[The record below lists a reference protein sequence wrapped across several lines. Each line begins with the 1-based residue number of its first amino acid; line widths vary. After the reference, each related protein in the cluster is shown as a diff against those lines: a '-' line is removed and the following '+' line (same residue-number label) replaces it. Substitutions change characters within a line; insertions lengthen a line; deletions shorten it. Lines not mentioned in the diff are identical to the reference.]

1 MYKEKILQSQRSEI
15 NTSQKKIDSQKEKED
30 LQKKIVNLEK
40 ELQKTNVRNILF
52 RNYFILKIGKNEF
65 LEQKL

>member
-15 NTSQKKIDSQKEKED
+15 NTSQKKIDSQKEKDD

-40 ELQKTNVRNILF
+40 ELQKTNVCEKYFIQKIILF
-52 RNYFILKIGKNEF
+52 
-65 LEQKL
+65 